1 MTEFDLLENE
11 FYKVSVSSLG
21 AECKSLYSKKWNREL
36 LWIPNNSEKQTIWN
50 RTAPLLF
57 PIVGKLKEN
66 LYQYQYKTY
75 QMSQHG
81 FARDYEFQLLSK
93 STNQLSYK
101 LVATGETFKS
111 YPFCFELFVNFKL
124 ENNKLTIENIVRN
137 DDRQDI
143 YFSIGAHPAFATE
156 NVDNYEIYF
165 SQSENEYFNIESGL
179 VDWKNSKNLS
189 TNKIKLTQDLFK
201 KDALIFKNL
210 NSTYVDLVNTKENQT
225 IRMNHGHTP
234 FYGIWGKGEIPFV
247 CLEPWYGVSDSAD
260 HDQEFDHKTGIQKI
274 GIGESFNF
282 SYSIETLL

>member
-1 MTEFDLLENE
+1 MTELEILENE
-11 FYKVSVSSLG
+11 FFKVSVSSLG

-36 LWIPNNSEKQTIWN
+36 LWIPDSLKKKEVWN

-57 PIVGKLKEN
+57 PTVGKLKEN
-66 LYQYQYKTY
+66 SYHYQSKNY

-81 FARDYEFQLLSK
+81 FARDLEFEFLSK
-93 STNQLSYK
+93 STKQLNYK

-124 ENNKLTIENIVRN
+124 EDNKLTVENIVKN

-143 YFSIGAHPAFATE
+143 YFSIGAHPAFATD

-165 SQSENEYFNIESGL
+165 EKNEDGYFTIENGL
-179 VDWKNSKNLS
+179 VDWKNEKQLN
-189 TNKIKLTQDLFK
+189 TNYIKPNKDLFNN
-201 KDALIFKNL
+201 DALIFKNL
-210 NSTYVDLVNTKENQT
+210 NSTYVDLVNIKDKQT
-225 IRMNHGHTP
+225 IRLNHGHTP
-234 FYGIWGKGEIPFV
+234 FYGIWGKGDVPFV
-247 CLEPWYGVSDSAD
+247 CLEPWFGVSDSND
-260 HDQEFDHKTGIQKI
+260 HDQQLDHKKGIQKI